1 MKVGRALAVLAAL
14 CSLLVASGSTPVAAS
29 EALFFSGHLT
39 QPTWADTG
47 GYWSYYGARLVG
59 YSGFDSYGLRARR
72 SNGVVVAAAGNLGYA
87 GTLSWSTT
95 FYTSPGCRTETGVSV
110 AMDCYNSY

>member
-1 MKVGRALAVLAAL
+1 MRIRRGLAIVVAMF
-14 CSLLVASGSTPVAAS
+14 SLLLASGAQPVGAS
-29 EALFFSGHLT
+29 EARFFTGHLT

-59 YSGFDSYGLRARR
+59 YSGLDSYGLRARR

-95 FYTSPGCRTETGVSV
+95 YYTSPGCRTETGINVP
-110 AMDCYNSY
+110 MDCYNSY